1 MESISSVLGFAGG
14 DLEPGRNTVS
24 FSTCEDREQGFS
36 PTLLW
41 PLWSPVHFS
50 PPYTGD
56 VVGTWEEM
64 GR

>member
-24 FSTCEDREQGFS
+24 FSTCGDKEQGFS
-36 PTLLW
+36 PTYVALW
-41 PLWSPVHFS
+41 TPAHFS

-56 VVGTWEEM
+56 MVGTWEET